1 MMVTTETTTTK
12 QQQRGLGTAKGGQ
25 EKKIGLEMHMHIEP
39 LVHFFFWA
47 FLHYTNVLYVY
58 LTTV

>member
-25 EKKIGLEMHMHIEP
+25 EKKIGLEMQMHIEP
-39 LVHFFFWA
+39 LVHFFFLG
-47 FLHYTNVLYVY
+47 FFTLY
-58 LTTV
+58 